1 MLMVTLCHCD
11 PTALT
16 IEGRGKP
23 EEEDVAILLALISSD
38 MAAVRVNGVL
48 GGPFS
53 LSIALESA
61 WTSRCVGRSY
71 ASRDWRFRWPLM
83 AQIFLS
89 FKVFLLLQGR
99 VEQLVC
105 SSESRRLDVD
115 ISFETIQLTLYS
127 ATGSEVA

>member
-1 MLMVTLCHCD
+1 MVTLCHCD

-53 LSIALESA
+53 LSIAL
-61 WTSRCVGRSY
+61 R
-71 ASRDWRFRWPLM
+71 
-83 AQIFLS
+83 
-89 FKVFLLLQGR
+89 K
-99 VEQLVC
+99 
-105 SSESRRLDVD
+105 RLD
-115 ISFETIQLTLYS
+115 ISVCWSIIRF
-127 ATGSEVA
+127 

>member
-1 MLMVTLCHCD
+1 MVTLCHCD

-53 LSIALESA
+53 SA
-61 WTSRCVGRSY
+61 CSGLRSPEGRS
-71 ASRDWRFRWPLM
+71 
-83 AQIFLS
+83 
-89 FKVFLLLQGR
+89 G
-99 VEQLVC
+99 
-105 SSESRRLDVD
+105 ESC
-115 ISFETIQLTLYS
+115 
-127 ATGSEVA
+127 